1 MMKKNLLLALIVA
14 LTFGCSTKNKKET
27 ESEVSESRNVESTDA
42 PGLERRM
49 IGSYVGPFGDNK
61 IRVMITKMDQGLIE
75 GRSIVAGNDRPFSG
89 SYKVMD
95 NEIVAEA
102 EEPGDDQYD
111 GMFVFRFSASDKN
124 LLAGDWTPY
133 NKGKRAKNFELERRS
148 FVYRKNVGYYPQAST
163 RYLNESDV
171 ENMTKDE
178 LKIMR
183 NEIFARHGYCF
194 KKKDLR
200 EAFEV
205 FDWYVPATASIVED
219 LTDIEKKNIQLI
231 KRYEEFATEYGD
243 VYGR

>member
-1 MMKKNLLLALIVA
+1 MKKNLLLVLIAV
-14 LTFGCSTKNKKET
+14 LSFGCSIKNNKEN
-27 ESEVSESRNVESTDA
+27 ESDESDSQTMGSPDA
-42 PGLERRM
+42 SALDKLM
-49 IGSYVGPFGDNK
+49 IGSYVGAFGDNK

-89 SYKVMD
+89 SYKFMD

-102 EEPGDDQYD
+102 EEPGDDRYD
-111 GMFVFRFSASDKN
+111 GMFVFRFSADDRNVLS
-124 LLAGDWTPY
+124 GDWTPY
-133 NKGKRAKNFELERRS
+133 NKGKSSKNFELERRN
-148 FVYRKNVGYYPQAST
+148 FIYRKNVGYYPQAST

-171 ENMTKDE
+171 ENMSKDE

-205 FDWYVPATASIVED
+205 FDWYVPATASIVDD

-231 KRYEEFATEYGD
+231 KRYEQYATEYGD

>member
-1 MMKKNLLLALIVA
+1 MKNNLLICLIAV
-14 LTFGCSTKNKKET
+14 LVFGCSTKNNK
-27 ESEVSESRNVESTDA
+27 ESESEEKDNITETTIDESS
-42 PGLERRM
+42 LERRM
-49 IGSYVGPFGDNK
+49 VGSYVGPFGDNK
-61 IRVMITKMDQGLIE
+61 IRVMITKMDQGIIE
-75 GRSIVAGNDRPFSG
+75 GRSIVAGNDRPFAG
-89 SYKVMD
+89 SYRILD

-111 GMFVFRFSASDKN
+111 GMFVFRFSSMDRN
-124 LLAGDWTPY
+124 LLTGEWTPF
-133 NKGKRAKNFELERRS
+133 NKGKGQKAFELERRN

-163 RYLNESDV
+163 RYLTESDV
-171 ENMTKDE
+171 ENMSKDE

-200 EAFEV
+200 EVFEV

-231 KRYEEFATEYGD
+231 KRYEQYATEYGD